1 MTDPTPGAADDGA
14 WFAPKRFGYGAGLP
28 IRWQGWALLAGYL
41 VFVLP
46 FGWLLSWADAEARVF
61 AIGALIAAT
70 FILVLVAK
78 TKTRGGWKWRSG
90 GGD

>member
-1 MTDPTPGAADDGA
+1 VVRAQALRLRRGPADPL
-14 WFAPKRFGYGAGLP
+14 AG
-28 IRWQGWALLAGYL
+28 RALLAGYL

-61 AIGALIAAT
+61 AICALIAAT

>member
-1 MTDPTPGAADDGA
+1 M
-14 WFAPKRFGYGAGLP
+14 
-28 IRWQGWALLAGYL
+28 
-41 VFVLP
+41 FVLP

-61 AIGALIAAT
+61 AICALIAAT